1 MVSRVERMERSFVLL
16 SLGKKRKQPG
26 NKVGINS
33 KGWLCAY
40 EFEIYHSQMSI
51 KPSNT
56 NNEWW
61 VSMQLLHLHCFR
73 MSGTGSVASI
83 FTGGVTKTVT
93 LSEIIARASGI
104 LLSGRHVPF
113 FKSPLHGPN
122 TQRSHVRQRAKVAIS
137 NNSLWSLETHSKS
150 LKTSVVYTTSCF
162 EALVHQTLEKE
173 GFWASFLINFPY
185 VNRRM
190 IFQKSD
196 TILSTSWIIAAATA

>member
-1 MVSRVERMERSFVLL
+1 MNSRYTIVRCRLNLPTQITNGEFLCNYFTCTASVCLGQDPLRQS
-16 SLGKKRKQPG
+16 SLE
-26 NKVGINS
+26 
-33 KGWLCAY
+33 A
-40 EFEIYHSQMSI
+40 
-51 KPSNT
+51 
-56 NNEWW
+56 
-61 VSMQLLHLHCFR
+61 
-73 MSGTGSVASI
+73 
-83 FTGGVTKTVT
+83 KTVT

-185 VNRRM
+185 VNWRM